1 MKKKKVRLLSV
12 LFVFT
17 LLFQI
22 TVPAAFADNT
32 GSEPDNPGI
41 KDEQTDEGDLGMVV
55 SAHPEASKVGAEVL
69 KNGGNAVDAAVAMQ
83 FALNVVEPQMSG
95 IGGGGFMMYY
105 DAETEDVSVIN
116 SRERA
121 PAGATPDMFID
132 KSNTVTGEGKFLLGA
147 NELNNEGGGE
157 FHIDEVTV
165 FDVDATDEEP
175 AFHYDFSGEQ
185 GASWDSEKFALD
197 ERGTTFTIAEEGGK
211 ITFGPPV
218 GNNRTSFGRTTSTME
233 EMENSELLMRFRTD
247 DPGDDRRL
255 RIWLRADDFRPG
267 STYAQNGYGVEIET
281 RSNTVK
287 LIQSKDSSTSTLS
300 TFNYDSTTDWQ
311 SLRFQVDG
319 DELRVKL
326 WDDAAEEPEEWNI
339 NTFAGSVMPF
349 QERVRSGLS
358 VGVPGTLKG
367 LETALDEWGTQP
379 LESLIEP
386 SITLAEDGVEVNWA
400 VANSIASNADKL
412 SQTAAADVFL
422 PDGEPLEEGDLLVQ
436 EDFAKTLRLIAEQG
450 TEVFYGGEIG
460 EALAEVVQEN
470 DSSMVIDDLA
480 GYDVTHDEPVWGE
493 YLGYDIASMPP
504 PSSGGLTML
513 QMLKMFEELDL
524 TQYDVKS
531 AEKYH
536 YMAEAMHLAYADR
549 GEYMGD
555 PEHVEVPREGLLHP
569 DYISERVDLI
579 DPDQANPNVQPGNP
593 WAYQDGEPTQ
603 GVTQIDD
610 KVDGE
615 TTHFTVA
622 DQWGNLV
629 SYTTT
634 IEQVFGSGIMVPEYG
649 IMLNNELTDF
659 DAIPGGA
666 NEVQPNKRPLSS
678 MTPTIVLKDDQPFMT
693 VGSPGGTTIITSVLQ
708 TIVNVIG
715 YEMDLKDAIE
725 EPRIFSSSYPSI
737 RWEYGIPSDVR
748 AQLEEMGHA
757 WESSNRE
764 IGNVNSI
771 LLDEVSGTYYGAA
784 DSTRE
789 GTAIGVSSLEET
801 VEQMLTLVE
810 EYRADGN
817 IADNDVARHFQTH
830 LTAVGVYEDASQ
842 LDKAS
847 RHMESF
853 QLLLQYQL
861 DNEAISEEAFETLN
875 SIAEALVEEWSNN

>member
-1 MKKKKVRLLSV
+1 MKGKKVKVFSV
-12 LFVFT
+12 LFAFM

-22 TVPAAFADNT
+22 TVPAVFADNT
-32 GSEPDNPGI
+32 GNEPDNPGI
-41 KDEQTDEGDLGMVV
+41 QDEQTDEGDLGMVV
-55 SAHPEASKVGAEVL
+55 SAHPAASEVGAEVL
-69 KNGGNAVDAAVAMQ
+69 RNGGNAADAAVAMQ
-83 FALNVVEPQMSG
+83 LALNVVEPQMSG

-121 PAGATPDMFID
+121 PAGAAPDMFID
-132 KSNTVTGEGKFLLGA
+132 KSNTVTGEGTFLLGA
-147 NELNNEGGGE
+147 NELNSDGGGE

-165 FDVDATDEEP
+165 LDADATDEEP
-175 AFHYDFSGEQ
+175 AFHYDFSGEE
-185 GASWDSEKFALD
+185 GESWDPEKFILD
-197 ERGTTFTIAEEGGK
+197 ERGTTFTIAEDGGK
-211 ITFGPPV
+211 ITFDQ
-218 GNNRTSFGRTTSTME
+218 NDTSLGRATSIMD

-247 DPGDDRRL
+247 DPGEDRRL

-300 TFNYDSTTDWQ
+300 TFTYDSTTDWQ

-319 DELRVKL
+319 DELKVKL
-326 WDDAAEEPEEWNI
+326 WDDAAEEPEEWDI
-339 NTFAGSVMPF
+339 DTFAGSVMPF
-349 QERVRSGLS
+349 QDRVRSGLS

-367 LETALDEWGTQP
+367 LETALEEWGTQP
-379 LESLIEP
+379 FDELIEP
-386 SITLAEDGVEVNWA
+386 SIALAEDGVEVNWA
-400 VANSIASNADKL
+400 VANSIANNADKL
-412 SQTAAADVFL
+412 SGTAAADVFL

-450 TEVFYGGEIG
+450 TEVFYEGEIG

-470 DSSMVIDDLA
+470 DGSMTIDDLA
-480 GYDVTHDEPVWGE
+480 GYDVTHDEPVWGD

-513 QMLKMFEELDL
+513 QMLKMFEELDI
-524 TQYDVKS
+524 TQYGIKS

-555 PEHVEVPREGLLHP
+555 PEHVEVPRDGLLHP
-569 DYISERVDLI
+569 DYISERVNLI

-593 WAYQDGEPTQ
+593 WDYQNGDPTQ
-603 GVTQIDD
+603 GVAQMDD

-634 IEQVFGSGIMVPEYG
+634 IEQVFRVGIRVPEYV
-649 IMLNNELTDF
+649 IMLNKELTDF

-678 MTPTIVLKDDQPFMT
+678 MTPTIVLKDDQPVMT

-715 YEMDLKDAIE
+715 YEMELKDAIE
-725 EPRIFSSSYPSI
+725 EPRICSSAYPTI
-737 RWEYGIPSDVR
+737 RWEYGIPDDVR

-757 WESSNRE
+757 WEESAAE

-771 LLDEVSGTYYGAA
+771 VLDEESGMYYGAA
-784 DSTRE
+784 DATRE
-789 GTAIGVSSLEET
+789 GSAMGVSSLEET

-810 EYRADGN
+810 EYREDGN
-817 IADNDVARHFQTH
+817 ISDDDTARHFQTH
-830 LTAVGVYEDASQ
+830 LTAVGVYEDAGQ

-853 QLLLQYQL
+853 QLLLQHQL

-875 SIAEALVEEWSNN
+875 SIAAALIEEW

>member
-1 MKKKKVRLLSV
+1 MKEKSVRPLSV
-12 LFVFT
+12 LFTVM

-22 TVPAAFADNT
+22 TVPVAFADNT
-32 GSEPDNPGI
+32 GTEPDNPGI

-69 KNGGNAVDAAVAMQ
+69 ENGGNAVDAAVAMQ
-83 FALNVVEPQMSG
+83 LALNVVEPQMSG

-132 KSNTVTGEGKFLLGA
+132 NSNTVTGEGTFLLGA
-147 NELNNEGGGE
+147 NELNSDGGGE

-165 FDVDATDEEP
+165 FNVDATDEEP
-175 AFHYDFSGEQ
+175 AFHYDFTGEE
-185 GASWDSEKFALD
+185 GAGWDSSKFTLD
-197 ERGTTFTIAEEGGK
+197 ERGTTFTIAENSGK
-211 ITFGPPV
+211 ITFPT
-218 GNNRTSFGRTTSTME
+218 NRTSLGRTTSTME
-233 EMENSELLMRFRTD
+233 EMENGELLMRFRTD

-255 RIWLRADDFRPG
+255 RVWLRADDFRPG

-287 LIQSKDSSTSTLS
+287 LIQSKDSTTSTLS
-300 TFNYDSTTDWQ
+300 TFTYDSTTDWQ

-326 WDDAAEEPEEWNI
+326 WEDAAGEPEEWDI
-339 NTFAGSVMPF
+339 DTFAGSVMPF

-367 LETALDEWGTQP
+367 LETALDQWGTQP
-379 LESLIEP
+379 LEELIEP
-386 SITLAEDGVEVNWA
+386 SITLAEGGVEVNWA

-436 EDFAKTLRLIAEQG
+436 EDLANTFRLIAEQG
-450 TEVFYGGEIG
+450 TEVFYEGEIG

-470 DSSMVIDDLA
+470 GSSMTIDDIA
-480 GYDVTHDEPVWGE
+480 AYDVTHDEPVWGS

-524 TQYDVKS
+524 TQYEVKS

-536 YMAEAMHLAYADR
+536 HMAEAMHLAYADR

-555 PEHVEVPREGLLHP
+555 PEHVEVPKEGLLHP

-593 WAYQDGEPTQ
+593 WDYQEGEPTQ
-603 GVTQIDD
+603 GVKQIDD
-610 KVDGE
+610 KADGE

-693 VGSPGGTTIITSVLQ
+693 VGSPGGTTIITSVMQ

-725 EPRIFSSSYPSI
+725 EPRIFSSAYPTI
-737 RWEYGIPSDVR
+737 RWEYGIPGDVR
-748 AQLEEMGHA
+748 AQLEEMGHV
-757 WESSNRE
+757 WQSSSGE

-771 LLDEVSGTYYGAA
+771 LLDEESGLYYGAA

-789 GTAIGVSSLEET
+789 GAAIGISSLEET
-801 VEQMLTLVE
+801 IEQMLTLVE
-810 EYRADGN
+810 EYRQDGA
-817 IADNDVARHFQTH
+817 ISDAAAARHFRTH
-830 LTAVGVYEDASQ
+830 LTAVSAYEDSEQ
-842 LDKAS
+842 LAKAI

-861 DNEAISEEAFETLN
+861 DQETISYEVYETLY
-875 SIAEALVEEWSNN
+875 SIADALIDIWNE